1 MTPVAPETPFRAR
14 GPHNEQ
20 PVCGA
25 TARPGGSAVRVPA
38 RFWLRPGPHWAGP
51 GLTAAP
57 LRGPRTAH
65 VASPSR
71 LRPEPRAARR
81 DPPGDSHVRL
91 VQAGSPG
98 SGGPTAL
105 RARLRPCGGV
115 GGRRHGRRRRPGRPQ
130 VQTCTRSP
138 RVTDGLDELQPVKS
152 PAGQAECRVLGP
164 PPPSGS
170 GCPRRGPGLRMAGKP
185 PGRHSQ
191 APSGV
196 TGGEDAEA
204 APGNRPDPATSRKR
218 WAGATCHSSASA
230 ALEGHP
236 PEYRELQTR
245 TFDLQ

>member
-81 DPPGDSHVRL
+81 DPHGDSHVRL

-105 RARLRPCGGV
+105 RARLCPCGGV

-138 RVTDGLDELQPVKS
+138 RVTDGLDKLQPVKS
-152 PAGQAECRVLGP
+152 PAGRTECRVLGP
-164 PPPSGS
+164 PPPAGS
-170 GCPRRGPGLRMAGKP
+170 GCSRRGPGLRMAGKP
-185 PGRHSQ
+185 PRRHSQ

-204 APGNRPDPATSRKR
+204 APGNRPGPGHKQETVGGGHLPFRSVPCPGR
-218 WAGATCHSSASA
+218 SSA
-230 ALEGHP
+230 
-236 PEYRELQTR
+236 
-245 TFDLQ
+245 